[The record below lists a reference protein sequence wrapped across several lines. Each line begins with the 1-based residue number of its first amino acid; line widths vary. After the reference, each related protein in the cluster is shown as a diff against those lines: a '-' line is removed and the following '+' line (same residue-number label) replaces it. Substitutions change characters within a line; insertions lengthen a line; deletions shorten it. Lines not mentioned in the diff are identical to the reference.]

1 MGTKFGPVKNGTL
14 DSLKAPTKAQLI
26 CDIFNG
32 KQYNN
37 EKNKKF
43 SIIRFDS
50 HTTARYTSLLVKTTL
65 IVYNKQE
72 PINNSLPIN
81 ISLPNDKYLCL
92 QIMF

>member
-43 SIIRFDS
+43 SIILDS

-72 PINNSLPIN
+72 PIN
-81 ISLPNDKYLCL
+81 ISLPNDKYLSL